1 MKNFADKN
9 ALFNIVMDV
18 RGGIIS
24 SQQGLK
30 QIFKLLLSLHGS
42 IGVVSGEIIYSP
54 DKEKYLEYV
63 ERSSSIIGSDGDKQS
78 SLSRSMRL
86 ALLEEAME
94 WEISVGEQICSQVNI
109 TLESFS
115 IQSRMYLLDQ
125 YINGLTVLDI
135 SKKNN
140 VHRSTIYEHTKK
152 IRLRLENS
160 FNLVDREEEE
170 MKLKFIKKHIDKS
183 VDSPLKKT
191 CQVNLENSL
200 KKILW
205 EKDYNNH

>member
-9 ALFNIVMDV
+9 ALFNIIMDV

-24 SQQGLK
+24 SHQGLK

-54 DKEKYLEYV
+54 DKERYLDYI

-94 WEISVGEQICSQVNI
+94 WEISVGEQICSLVNDS
-109 TLESFS
+109 LANFS
-115 IQSRMYLLDQ
+115 VKSRMYLLDQ
-125 YINGLTVLDI
+125 YINGLTVIEI

-152 IRLRLENS
+152 IRIRLENR
-160 FNLVDREEEE
+160 FNLVDREDEEL
-170 MKLKFIKKHIDKS
+170 KLKFIKKCIDES
-183 VDSPLKKT
+183 VDSPIKKT
-191 CQVNLENSL
+191 CQVNIENSL

-205 EKDYNNH
+205 EKSL